1 MQCGVDVFQHNGVI
15 AAVYSGGKTVADFMR
30 NNESGLSTA
39 AKKLFTKL
47 NIQYTTISQIVV
59 MIFRLKTD
67 LSLET
72 IHFGAFLKLL
82 DIVAANSESLLFF
95 E

>member
-1 MQCGVDVFQHNGVI
+1 
-15 AAVYSGGKTVADFMR
+15 
-30 NNESGLSTA
+30 
-39 AKKLFTKL
+39 
-47 NIQYTTISQIVV
+47 

-67 LSLET
+67 LSLEN

-82 DIVAANSESLLFF
+82 DIVVANSESLLFF

>member
-1 MQCGVDVFQHNGVI
+1 MQSPAIQHMTIFQN
-15 AAVYSGGKTVADFMR
+15 
-30 NNESGLSTA
+30 
-39 AKKLFTKL
+39 
-47 NIQYTTISQIVV
+47 VV
-59 MIFRLKTD
+59 MILGKKTD
-67 LSLET
+67 VSLET

>member
-59 MIFRLKTD
+59 MILRSKTIFFREPFSEK
-67 LSLET
+67 LSNLES
-72 IHFGAFLKLL
+72 FR
-82 DIVAANSESLLFF
+82 NY
-95 E
+95 